1 MIRPLMLPIMEQV
14 AGGQQ
19 AAMKIQT
26 AAKGMLDRMHAARA
40 AEQELLFLGMKQ
52 QVEGPLLTSLDI
64 FIIIMLHRQAVQCR
78 P

>member
-1 MIRPLMLPIMEQV
+1 MTRPLVLLILEQV

-52 QVEGPLLTSLDI
+52 QVEGPFLTS
-64 FIIIMLHRQAVQCR
+64 
-78 P
+78 